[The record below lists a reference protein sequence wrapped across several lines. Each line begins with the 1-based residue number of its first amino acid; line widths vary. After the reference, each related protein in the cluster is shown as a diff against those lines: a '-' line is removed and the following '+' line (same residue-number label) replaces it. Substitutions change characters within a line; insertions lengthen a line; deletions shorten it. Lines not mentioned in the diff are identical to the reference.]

1 MAATA
6 RVQRPSGAVLGN
18 QRELQQS
25 AIVDRR
31 ILEDRARAT
40 AGVFRDDSTVTAD
53 TTMSTAPALPSDLLE
68 RLQRDYPAVYEALRV
83 YENALRRLKEK
94 YKAKETELRRCINVG
109 EELLGHMDALKKR
122 CEALAR
128 ERDEAVAASAAAAA
142 SATEVAHSTGVT
154 ASRTRSWED
163 EKRSLLRLH
172 ELECERYR
180 AEAEKALQDIAAAQ
194 TQSRELEGALKRTKA
209 QLSEA
214 EKQLSTA
221 HDAVADCEAHYA
233 TQKEQEIERQRVAF
247 ERQLAEVRQQAD
259 VDRETVLAETMIELE
274 RLQRALVRTQK
285 ELAELQQASGGAQAL
300 QAELASAAAS
310 EQASLQWQLR
320 ALSETN
326 DDLRQRLQ
334 RGEAERQLLCT
345 ASSTGVRRDDSQRSL
360 TLASDSNRDAAAR
373 GSTLADALVGHRLVS
388 IDAAADASDAVAAQE
403 RLLEENARLRQKLQE
418 VARRGQDEVDEEHAA
433 RLSLQQQ
440 LYTMEA
446 QSHILRTEVMGR
458 IQQELQEAKDQ
469 VEMCQAHRA
478 TAERTAAE
486 LEVQMAALQGER
498 ATLADALHAEKVKT
512 ERLCQEFKEAQE
524 MQSVLSKELD
534 GASAAAQERDQLV
547 VQLQR
552 EKGQLLSALRT
563 LHAQTADIEVAL
575 TTVTA
580 EHSEGTAAHE
590 DFVSR
595 LQDRCALLEHE
606 ADELR
611 AESAALR
618 RRLGDAEEAIDVLK
632 DAQRVSQELVREAQ
646 RVAKGA
652 EDRASIA
659 SDQLALQQQSSAVRL
674 AEAQQ
679 RLDRVRNQ
687 QRDLARQMEGCRQEL
702 SRKEEAL
709 RKSAEAQE
717 ALVAELQRL
726 RAEQANR
733 DENVRERWR
742 QQYAQSSLE
751 REKLIAIKEAHIADL
766 QREQQ
771 ELQRSLADSQ
781 DCVMQLQKQRQQLQ
795 ETLSGSLATAAS
807 HRGRIQALEEE
818 LARTAEEHRAAQR
831 ALERFA
837 EERERSASAAAGPGS
852 SGEQAAVAAVRHAQL
867 QAQLTECEASLS
879 AAERS
884 LQRIQRTVLR
894 CLTPAGACGESTAD
908 TDQIWGILL
917 DLLTQGAQELHPRRT
932 PAVHI
937 QQVGVEEVDAASDGQ
952 QTANAAPVTIDACQ
966 RAAASVMCAA
976 HGLVRHLH
984 DADRRR
990 WSCMREKLLAA
1001 CVAADA
1007 ASEEEE
1013 APGGAAPPTLEDPA
1027 GPSSEKLCACLAS
1040 ALRAWTQA
1048 LKAAQDHLADHDAHA
1063 AKASQLASKE
1073 VAQRAQLMQ
1082 LTAAACTAEE
1092 QRGAL
1097 QAALEEMTA
1106 KYAEAV
1112 KRADAQQSR
1121 AEALRHDVAVR
1132 DTRVREMEHRLDV
1145 RQAELQAER
1154 AEWVS
1159 KSQEAQRHRE
1169 VEKKEAEVE
1178 RAHLRA
1184 QLIAAEEEARHSA
1197 QKAVQESA
1205 DALQQ
1210 LRTQLQALRETS
1222 SATEVQL
1229 RQQVTELSRE
1239 KEDSARALH
1248 RLKSVVVQL
1257 EERLSSTEEALR
1269 TREAELDTAVASAQ
1283 ELKRVQLQRRADDA
1297 AADAFEQ
1304 RILTEQV
1311 ASLQAQ
1317 LLARQRDYA
1326 MQETLHAA
1334 ERAEMAALRKVN
1346 ASLEMRLAEVEG
1358 DRAPL
1363 RDQLH
1368 SLLSSTG

>member
-6 RVQRPSGAVLGN
+6 RVPRPSGAVLGS

-154 ASRTRSWED
+154 VSRTRSWED

-259 VDRETVLAETMIELE
+259 VDRETVLAEAMIELE

-300 QAELASAAAS
+300 QAEVASAAATG
-310 EQASLQWQLR
+310 QASLQRQVR
-320 ALSETN
+320 ALSEAN
-326 DDLRQRLQ
+326 DGLRQRLQ
-334 RGEAERQLLCT
+334 RREAERQLLCT

-403 RLLEENARLRQKLQE
+403 RLREENARLRQKLQE
-418 VARRGQDEVDEEHAA
+418 VARQGQDDVDEEHTA

-440 LYTMEA
+440 LHTMEA
-446 QSHILRTEVMGR
+446 QSHILRTEVVGR

-486 LEVQMAALQGER
+486 LEVQITALQGER

-512 ERLCQEFKEAQE
+512 ERLCQEVKEAQE

-674 AEAQQ
+674 AEAHQ

-771 ELQRSLADSQ
+771 ELQRSLSDSQ
-781 DCVMQLQKQRQQLQ
+781 DCVVQLQKQRQQLQ

-831 ALERFA
+831 ALERLA
-837 EERERSASAAAGPGS
+837 EERERSASASAGPGS

-867 QAQLTECEASLS
+867 QAQLTECEAALS
-879 AAERS
+879 EAERS
-884 LQRIQRTVLR
+884 LQRIQRTVLG

-908 TDQIWGILL
+908 TDQMWGILL
-917 DLLTQGAQELHPRRT
+917 DLLTQGAQELHPLRT

-937 QQVGVEEVDAASDGQ
+937 QQVGIEEVDVASDGQ

-976 HGLVRHLH
+976 QGLVRHLH

-1001 CVAADA
+1001 CVATDA
-1007 ASEEEE
+1007 ASEEA
-1013 APGGAAPPTLEDPA
+1013 APGGAASPTLEDPA

-1040 ALRAWTQA
+1040 ALRAWGQA

-1159 KSQEAQRHRE
+1159 KSQEVQRHRE

-1210 LRTQLQALRETS
+1210 LRTQLQVLRDTS

-1257 EERLSSTEEALR
+1257 EERLNSTEETLR

-1283 ELKRVQLQRRADDA
+1283 ELKRVQLQRRADDK

-1304 RILTEQV
+1304 RTLTEQV

>member
-6 RVQRPSGAVLGN
+6 RVPRPTGAVLGS

-40 AGVFRDDSTVTAD
+40 AGVFRDDSNVTAD

-94 YKAKETELRRCINVG
+94 YKAKETELRRCISVG

-180 AEAEKALQDIAAAQ
+180 TEAEKALQDIAAAQ
-194 TQSRELEGALKRTKA
+194 AQSRELEGALKRTKA

-221 HDAVADCEAHYA
+221 HDAVADREAHYA
-233 TQKEQEIERQRVAF
+233 TQKEQEIERQRVSF
-247 ERQLAEVRQQAD
+247 ERQLAELRQQAD
-259 VDRETVLAETMIELE
+259 VDRETVLAEAMIELE

-285 ELAELQQASGGAQAL
+285 ELVELQQASGGAQAL
-300 QAELASAAAS
+300 QAEVASAAAT
-310 EQASLQWQLR
+310 EQASLQRQLR
-320 ALSETN
+320 ALSEAN

-334 RGEAERQLLCT
+334 RREAERQLLCT

-360 TLASDSNRDAAAR
+360 TLTSDSNRDAAAC
-373 GSTLADALVGHRLVS
+373 GSTLADTLVGHRLVS
-388 IDAAADASDAVAAQE
+388 IGAAADASDSVAAQE
-403 RLLEENARLRQKLQE
+403 RLREENARLRQKLQE
-418 VARRGQDEVDEEHAA
+418 VARRGQDDVDEEHAA

-440 LYTMEA
+440 LHTMEA
-446 QSHILRTEVMGR
+446 QSHILRTEVVGR

-486 LEVQMAALQGER
+486 LEVQMTALQGER

-512 ERLCQEFKEAQE
+512 ERLCQEVKEAQE

-595 LQDRCALLEHE
+595 LQDRCVLLEHE

-674 AEAQQ
+674 AEAHQH
-679 RLDRVRNQ
+679 LDRARTQ

-733 DENVRERWR
+733 DENVRECWR

-781 DCVMQLQKQRQQLQ
+781 DCVVQLQKQRQQLQ

-852 SGEQAAVAAVRHAQL
+852 SGEQAAVAALRHAQL
-867 QAQLTECEASLS
+867 QAQLTECEAALS

-884 LQRIQRTVLR
+884 LQRIQHTVLG

-908 TDQIWGILL
+908 TDQMWSVLL

-937 QQVGVEEVDAASDGQ
+937 QQVGVEEVDAASDG

-1007 ASEEEE
+1007 ASEEEA
-1013 APGGAAPPTLEDPA
+1013 APGGAASPTLEDPA

-1040 ALRAWTQA
+1040 ALRALAQA
-1048 LKAAQDHLADHDAHA
+1048 LKTAQDHLADHDAHA

-1082 LTAAACTAEE
+1082 LTAAVCTAEE

-1121 AEALRHDVAVR
+1121 AEALRHDVALR

-1159 KSQEAQRHRE
+1159 KSQEVQRHRE

-1257 EERLSSTEEALR
+1257 EERLNSTEETLR
-1269 TREAELDTAVASAQ
+1269 IREAELDTAVASAQ

-1304 RILTEQV
+1304 RTLTEQV

-1334 ERAEMAALRKVN
+1334 ERAEMAALRKAN
-1346 ASLEMRLAEVEG
+1346 ASLEMRLAEVES